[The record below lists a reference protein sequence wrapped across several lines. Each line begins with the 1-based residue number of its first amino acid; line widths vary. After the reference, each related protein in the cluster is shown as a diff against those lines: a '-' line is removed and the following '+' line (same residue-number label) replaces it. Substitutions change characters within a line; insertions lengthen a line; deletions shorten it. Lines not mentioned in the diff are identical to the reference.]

1 MTAKKMKRDIMT
13 ICLDAGMT
21 EEEFFNE
28 IRLCYA
34 SYVAAQ
40 LDENPHA
47 NVVVHT
53 AIFPDG
59 DIVIETRRLPG
70 SKKNTIN

>member
-1 MTAKKMKRDIMT
+1 MKQDIME
-13 ICLDAGMT
+13 ICIDAGMT
-21 EEEFFNE
+21 EEEFFTKM
-28 IRLCYA
+28 RLCYA

-40 LDENPHA
+40 LDENLQ

-59 DIVIETRRLPG
+59 NIVIESRRLPG
-70 SKKNTIN
+70 NKKNTIN

>member
-1 MTAKKMKRDIMT
+1 MKQDIME
-13 ICLDAGMT
+13 ICIDAGMT
-21 EEEFFNE
+21 EEEFFTKM
-28 IRLCYA
+28 RQCYA

-53 AIFPDG
+53 ATFPDG
-59 DIVIETRRLPG
+59 DIVIESRRLPG